1 MRRKYLVFNVTNLF
15 FLYFS
20 TLFVT
25 GVQKFY
31 NKYRVLT
38 KQLTCFA
45 LVYLIATP
53 VWSQA
58 TSLFYNNG
66 ASIYLT
72 PGAYMIVNND
82 SLHNYQGLIQNAGD
96 LRVAGDIYNDATAT
110 LTGSPSTATGL
121 YDIGGNWVNSGTVTS
136 YQDSVLLS
144 GNNQLITGTQV
155 TPFYDLILAG
165 VTGSVKSQTIN
176 ATVSG
181 ILDLR
186 DHELATQQY
195 EMLVLNT
202 ATTAITQANP
212 NTGSGYVS
220 SITTGRLSRATNL
233 PTAYFFPVG
242 IPSDS
247 VSLSYPFYY
256 RPIDITP
263 TSATANIYGARL
275 ADNPTNDTYDVL
287 KFDDSLCSVNPHFYH
302 RLYHSSGGNTAD
314 IKMYF
319 DPIIDGAWTDMAHW
333 NTPLSSKWNYMGLP
347 TAGSGYGFSSVEI
360 HNWSNFTPSPFALAS
375 RRFSVTLG
383 PNQELYPNQSVN
395 LNANISAINIDSIRW
410 VPDLYLNDNT
420 IADPIATP
428 AQTTEYTI
436 IVVNSLGCRVEDSVK
451 LTILPDVL
459 LIPTAFSPNMDGH
472 NDYFRPLNK
481 NLVSI
486 DFQVYDRWGV
496 KVFET
501 DIIGD
506 GWDGTYRGLKQDLGV
521 YVWQAEYKLKDIN
534 KTFTANGNVTLVR

>member
-1 MRRKYLVFNVTNLF
+1 M
-15 FLYFS
+15 
-20 TLFVT
+20 
-25 GVQKFY
+25 
-31 NKYRVLT
+31 
-38 KQLTCFA
+38 
-45 LVYLIATP
+45 YLIATP

-82 SLHNYQGLIQNAGD
+82 SLHNYQGLIQNGGD

-110 LTGSPSTATGL
+110 LTGSPNTATGL

-186 DHELATQQY
+186 DHELATQQF
-195 EMLVLNT
+195 EMLVLNN

-220 SITTGRLSRATNL
+220 STSLGRLSRATNL

-275 ADNPTNDTYDVL
+275 ADNPTADAYDVL
-287 KFDDSLCSVNPHFYH
+287 KYDDSLCSVNPHFYH
-302 RLYHSSGGNTAD
+302 RLYHSSGGNAAA

-333 NTPLSSKWNYMGLP
+333 NAPLAAKWNYMGVP
-347 TAGSGYGFSSVEI
+347 TAGSGYGFSSVEV

-375 RRFSVTLG
+375 RKFTISLG
-383 PNQELYPNQSVN
+383 PNENLYPNQSVN
-395 LNANISAINIDSIRW
+395 LNANISSVNIDSIRW
-410 VPDLYLNDNT
+410 IPDLYLSDNT

-428 AQTTEYTI
+428 AQTTVYTI
-436 IVVNSLGCRVEDSVK
+436 IVVNDLGCRVQDSIK
-451 LTILPDVL
+451 LTVLPDIL
-459 LIPTAFSPNMDGH
+459 LVPTAFSPNMDGH
-472 NDYFRPLNK
+472 NDYFKPLNP
-481 NLVSI
+481 NLTSLS
-486 DFQVYDRWGV
+486 FQVYDRWGL

-521 YVWQAEYKLKDIN
+521 YIWQAEYKLKDIN
-534 KTFTANGNVTLVR
+534 KTFTANGNVTLIR